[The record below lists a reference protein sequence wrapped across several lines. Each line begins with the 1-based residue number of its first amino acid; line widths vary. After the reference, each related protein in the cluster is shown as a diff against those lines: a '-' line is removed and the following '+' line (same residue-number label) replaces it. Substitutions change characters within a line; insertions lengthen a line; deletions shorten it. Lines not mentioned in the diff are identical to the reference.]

1 MRKLVAAFAC
11 RVGRSRLYGKPLQN
25 LDFEQNIT
33 VLDQMLDLTETIT
46 AISSIVIGVAE
57 GHENSPLVDF
67 AKNRNVDYIIGNEED
82 VLFRLIMCGR
92 KAQATDVFRVTTE
105 NPFFHYEMVDEAWT
119 AHVEAGNDVTVI
131 DGLPEGCFFEIFSMK
146 ALDQS
151 HKLGDSK
158 HRSEYCSLYIREH
171 LEDFQV
177 GVLPIPQ
184 KLERMDMRLTI
195 DYPEDLVLCRRVYSH
210 FKHLAPRIPVDRIID
225 FLDENPEIQSLVEPY
240 VDPVKLW

>member
-11 RVGRSRLYGKPLQN
+11 RVGGSRLYGKPLQN

-33 VLDQMLDLTETIT
+33 VLDQMIDLTETIT

-57 GHENSPLVDF
+57 GHENLPLVDF

-119 AHVEAGNDVTVI
+119 AHVETGNDVTVI